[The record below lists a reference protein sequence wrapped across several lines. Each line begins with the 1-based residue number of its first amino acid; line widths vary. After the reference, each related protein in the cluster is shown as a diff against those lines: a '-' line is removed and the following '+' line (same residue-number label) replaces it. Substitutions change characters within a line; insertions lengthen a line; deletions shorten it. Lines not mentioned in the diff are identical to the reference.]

1 MTVEDFILLCRLKK
15 FFFTA
20 NWVEKKYKYLLKVIT
35 PEMREHL
42 KRRKRA

>member
-15 FFFTA
+15 LHFTA
-20 NWVEKKYKYLLKVIT
+20 NWVENRYRYLLRVIS

-42 KRRKRA
+42 KRRKAA